1 MAGPI
6 IMSPPWGG
14 HFGIA
19 RSVCMSVRLSYG
31 RSCLGYR
38 HAGCLQLSH
47 RRPPEMCGLR
57 TRSRTEADPPR
68 FLDRTSIGG
77 GGHMVSPFP
86 GRYLVTIGH
95 ANLCDGD
102 ATAASVGLLRV
113 SRQGAAVD
121 RDGVGRLQFAFFVL
135 LLSVD

>member
-1 MAGPI
+1 
-6 IMSPPWGG
+6 
-14 HFGIA
+14 
-19 RSVCMSVRLSYG
+19 
-31 RSCLGYR
+31 
-38 HAGCLQLSH
+38 
-47 RRPPEMCGLR
+47 
-57 TRSRTEADPPR
+57 
-68 FLDRTSIGG
+68 
-77 GGHMVSPFP
+77 MVSPFP

-95 ANLCDGD
+95 ANLRDGD